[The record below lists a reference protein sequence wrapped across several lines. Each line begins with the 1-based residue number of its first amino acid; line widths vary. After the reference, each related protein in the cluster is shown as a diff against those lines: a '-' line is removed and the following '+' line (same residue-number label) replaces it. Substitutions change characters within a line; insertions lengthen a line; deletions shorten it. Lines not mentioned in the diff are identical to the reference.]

1 MKVVILGCGRTGANL
16 ARMLVAES
24 HQVAVIDKERAA
36 FTRLGPDFAG
46 TAVIGV
52 GIDEDVLRQAGIEEA
67 DAFVAVTNGDNTNA
81 MAAQVARDIFGVPQV
96 VCRIYDPLRAEIY
109 YKLGLQVIC
118 PTLWGATWIKEV
130 LES

>member
-24 HQVAVIDKERAA
+24 HQVAVIDKERSA